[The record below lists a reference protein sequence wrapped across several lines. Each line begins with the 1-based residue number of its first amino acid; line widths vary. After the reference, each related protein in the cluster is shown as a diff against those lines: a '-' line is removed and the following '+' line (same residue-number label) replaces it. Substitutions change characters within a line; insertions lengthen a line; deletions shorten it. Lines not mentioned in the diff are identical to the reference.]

1 MQVKSI
7 EESSKRAFS
16 ILSTFIKLPFVSKIF
31 VLSIFEWPLK
41 TGFTVTS
48 ISGIHEAEYFVRF
61 AESFIN
67 PLQQLHTSEEIDD
80 FVAQQD
86 VCIPLT

>member
-1 MQVKSI
+1 M
-7 EESSKRAFS
+7 
-16 ILSTFIKLPFVSKIF
+16 
-31 VLSIFEWPLK
+31 
-41 TGFTVTS
+41 
-48 ISGIHEAEYFVRF
+48 RF

-86 VCIPLT
+86 VCT

>member
-1 MQVKSI
+1 M
-7 EESSKRAFS
+7 
-16 ILSTFIKLPFVSKIF
+16 
-31 VLSIFEWPLK
+31 
-41 TGFTVTS
+41 
-48 ISGIHEAEYFVRF
+48 RF

-86 VCIPLT
+86 VCIPLP